1 MMNKVE
7 QHDILCGELH
17 DLYVRKNA
25 AYGDSFGDT
34 FHKLGII
41 SAITRITDKYN
52 RLVTLVTNPKIS
64 PNDESISDTLIDLSN
79 YCLMTMIEIENERSE

>member
-1 MMNKVE
+1 MN
-7 QHDILCGELH
+7 DINKIEKHKKLCNDLH

-34 FHKLGII
+34 FNKLGII

-52 RLVTLVTNPKIS
+52 RLVTLATNPKIDPS
-64 PNDESISDTLIDLSN
+64 DESIIDTLIDLAN
-79 YCLMTMIEIENERSE
+79 YSLMTINELDKK